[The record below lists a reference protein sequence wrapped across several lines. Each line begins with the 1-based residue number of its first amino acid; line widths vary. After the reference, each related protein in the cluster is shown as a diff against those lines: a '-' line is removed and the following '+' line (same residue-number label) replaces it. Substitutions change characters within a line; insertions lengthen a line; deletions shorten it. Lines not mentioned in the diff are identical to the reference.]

1 MFSLY
6 EFINLSKRTLTEN
19 HAIHHPAI
27 KIKTFHETK
36 KQKVLLTGPFK
47 ILALPKHGGKCLIY
61 FKICPVDKKEDI
73 CPPKKM
79 IDL

>member
-1 MFSLY
+1 M
-6 EFINLSKRTLTEN
+6 IISKRTLTEN

-47 ILALPKHGGKCLIY
+47 ILALPKQGGKSLIY